1 MLGLLP
7 INFHHAEV
15 YMTLKTT
22 ELAKVVTD
30 AVKQIVNSSKI
41 NRNVRETKEINEIV
55 DKMFGYIDYFNNEIS
70 IHQSLING
78 IALEDIEFPK
88 ALMPF
93 IEPRAIVKDV
103 TMLEMCVDL
112 KIHHFYSEP
121 AKRIKEFS
129 ITDYYD
135 SVKNFLKL
143 FNKWVDDECCGSVS
157 QSLSPVS
164 YSEISKRA
172 VWVKISDC
180 QELLENSCTGSA
192 ISIMDETI
200 PLFVDSRIEFGFDE
214 MYYSSYMNSYS
225 DVLKSVSLYLNRKLA
240 SVLLAKN

>member
-1 MLGLLP
+1 
-7 INFHHAEV
+7 
-15 YMTLKTT
+15 MTLKTT
-22 ELAKVVTD
+22 EFAKVVTD
-30 AVKQIVNSSKI
+30 AVKQIVSSSKV
-41 NRNVRETKEINEIV
+41 NRNVREKDEINGAV

-70 IHQSLING
+70 IHQNLING
-78 IALEDIEFPK
+78 LSIDEIEFPK

-103 TMLEMCVDL
+103 TMLEMCKDL
-112 KIHHFYSEP
+112 KVHHYYSKP
-121 AKRIKEFS
+121 DKLIKEFS

-157 QSLSPVS
+157 QSLAPVS
-164 YSEISKRA
+164 YSEISRRA
-172 VWVKISDC
+172 VWVEVSDC

-192 ISIMDETI
+192 IGLMDDAI
-200 PLFVDSRIEFGFDE
+200 PLFVDSRIEFGFDD

-225 DVLKSVSLYLNRKLA
+225 DMIKSVSLYLNRKLA
-240 SVLLAKN
+240 SSLLARN